1 MSVGI
6 LVLGVVLAGNSAAPE
21 LEASED
27 AQMQVLGAMTHDWG
41 EIDIRGGN
49 VEKVFEIENTGDGDL
64 EVTNF
69 KTSCMC
75 TEAQVVINDEKSP
88 VFGMHS
94 RSSWKGVVSSGE
106 SADVKVVFD
115 PLFHGPQGTG
125 PITRLVSFETNDPE
139 SPRMEFKL
147 TGNVVNVEN

>member
-1 MSVGI
+1 
-6 LVLGVVLAGNSAAPE
+6 
-21 LEASED
+21 
-27 AQMQVLGAMTHDWG
+27 
-41 EIDIRGGN
+41 
-49 VEKVFEIENTGDGDL
+49 
-64 EVTNF
+64 
-69 KTSCMC
+69 MC